1 MRLDYSDE
9 AADALGEYE
18 ANDPELYRAVDD
30 ILELLEND
38 ETNPVL
44 RRRLIRPA
52 NAYVVALRLSPPRD
66 RPYYLFW
73 LPEEN
78 QTVAFIK
85 YVGPGD
91 RPLWA
96 TT

>member
-1 MRLDYSDE
+1 
-9 AADALGEYE
+9 
-18 ANDPELYRAVDD
+18 
-30 ILELLEND
+30 
-38 ETNPVL
+38 
-44 RRRLIRPA
+44 
-52 NAYVVALRLSPPRD
+52 VVWLRLFPPRD

>member
-9 AADALGEYE
+9 AADALDEYE

-52 NAYVVALRLSPPRD
+52 NA
-66 RPYYLFW
+66 
-73 LPEEN
+73 
-78 QTVAFIK
+78 
-85 YVGPGD
+85 
-91 RPLWA
+91 
-96 TT
+96 